1 MIMKISINYQ
11 ERYNIILFW
20 LIDINFL
27 IKFLSFQK
35 LLFLNREEIKKL
47 ETISTAKVN
56 QIKF

>member
-1 MIMKISINYQ
+1 MKISVNYQ

-20 LIDINFL
+20 LIDIKFL